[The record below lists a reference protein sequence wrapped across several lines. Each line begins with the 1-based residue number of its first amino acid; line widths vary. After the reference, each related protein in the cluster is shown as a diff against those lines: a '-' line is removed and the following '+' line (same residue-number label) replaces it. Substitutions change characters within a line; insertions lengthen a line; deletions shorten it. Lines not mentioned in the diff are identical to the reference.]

1 MKNVNLKPF
10 VNVTKTYKGHL
21 IKKYITKVQKTN
33 VHSFLNS

>member
-21 IKKYITKVQKTN
+21 IRKYATKVRKTN
-33 VHSFLNS
+33 VLRFH